1 MWSVDPACKGLKL
14 PTRTAASLASKVR
27 LQDPQVVKSE
37 RLKVLPRGKKTKA
50 TVKMCSFTFKSLN
63 VMLQYTNTAHTKAGA
78 NMSCKKLRF
87 SINLQ
92 YGNASFPWIVRNI
105 FMPKQRARGEE
116 Y

>member
-1 MWSVDPACKGLKL
+1 
-14 PTRTAASLASKVR
+14 
-27 LQDPQVVKSE
+27 
-37 RLKVLPRGKKTKA
+37 
-50 TVKMCSFTFKSLN
+50 
-63 VMLQYTNTAHTKAGA
+63 MLQYTNTAHTKAGA